1 MAAAVVLAGAF
12 WALKPSNETLTVGAT
27 RRLSVG
33 ASLELDP
40 ILSPDGKLLAYAA
53 GSNGAMRI
61 EVRQLDGG
69 DPVMVAPDV
78 AGNQRLPS
86 WSPDGSRIRFQSA
99 GSIFEVPALGGRAD
113 QLVEGAAG
121 RPAESPAWTRDGRT
135 LAYVLGGEILL
146 RQADAAPTRLIAD
159 GEAHSLAW
167 SPDGEWLAYVSGNR
181 DFALGETLLGNVA
194 PSRLML
200 IRRSGGEPVA
210 LTDGKSL
217 AVSPVWRDDRTLLY
231 VSDAGGLR
239 DIYAQSLAGGSPRGS
254 ARRLTTGLG
263 AHGIHL
269 SADGSRLTV
278 AAIDQTS
285 NVWALALPEQG
296 VASIRDAEPVTS
308 GAQIVEDFDVLPG
321 GGWLLFDSNQNG
333 NQDIFVQSLSSRR
346 PTQISQDSADEFGP
360 VWSPNGKEV
369 AYYSVVNGVRHV
381 FVMRATGRD
390 VRQVTDDSLGDHQP
404 QWAPDG
410 EHLVFYRRDGV
421 NRDRIYTVARNV
433 DSTWSE
439 PNLVI
444 DEFATGVS
452 WSKDGRWLAFTDQEG
467 AIRIVSSTGGISRV
481 VATPVALGAAA
492 LKRPQWLPFEPAL
505 LVRGVRAGGQG
516 SIWWIPIDG
525 SPPMERA
532 LFDDPNRPVL
542 RDDFVTDGENV
553 YFAISQLDGTLWM
566 IDLVAEAD

>member
-1 MAAAVVLAGAF
+1 M
-12 WALKPSNETLTVGAT
+12 
-27 RRLSVG
+27 
-33 ASLELDP
+33 
-40 ILSPDGKLLAYAA
+40 
-53 GSNGAMRI
+53 
-61 EVRQLDGG
+61 
-69 DPVMVAPDV
+69 
-78 AGNQRLPS
+78 
-86 WSPDGSRIRFQSA
+86 
-99 GSIFEVPALGGRAD
+99 PALRPSRPVGRRRRRK
-113 QLVEGAAG
+113 AG
-121 RPAESPAWTRDGRT
+121 REPGLDQDGRT
-135 LAYVLGGEILL
+135 LAYVPGGEIPL

-159 GEAHSLAW
+159 GAGAHS
-167 SPDGEWLAYVSGNR
+167 SPGRPDGEWLAYVSGNR
-181 DFALGETLLGNVA
+181 DFAPLGETLLGNVA

-200 IRRSGGEPVA
+200 IRRSGGSPWP

-217 AVSPVWRDDRTLLY
+217 AVSPVRRDDRTLLY

-263 AHGIHL
+263 AHGST
-269 SADGSRLTV
+269 SADGSCLTV

-285 NVWALALPEQG
+285 NARQRSRCPSRAWP
-296 VASIRDAEPVTS
+296 SIRDAEPVTS

-410 EHLVFYRRDGV
+410 EHLVFYRRDGA
-421 NRDRIYTVARNV
+421 NQDRVYTVARNP
-433 DSTWSE
+433 DSTWAE
-439 PNLVI
+439 PELVI

-452 WSKDGRWLAFTDQEG
+452 WSKDGKWLAYTDDAG
-467 AIRIVSSTGGISRV
+467 AIRIVPSTGGVSRV
-481 VATPVALGAAA
+481 LATPAMLGADA

-505 LVRGVRAGGQG
+505 LVRGVRPGGQG

-542 RDDFVTDGENV
+542 RDDFVTDGESV
-553 YFAISQLDGTLWM
+553 YFTISQLDGTLWM
-566 IDLVAEAD
+566 IDLVTEQA